1 MDRFRR
7 RSTQQF
13 HLSDYIRGYLLA
25 SSIDGPRI
33 DTTDGA
39 YSIVYLCI
47 LQQRDSS
54 QVPFLRYHKAGMD
67 MALYLGGLEHSLG
80 KGFH

>member
-1 MDRFRR
+1 MDRFSR

-33 DTTDGA
+33 DTIDGA
-39 YSIVYLCI
+39 YSIVYLCT
-47 LQQRDSS
+47 LRRDSS
-54 QVPFLRYHKAGMD
+54 QVPFLRYHKAGMGHGSIFRRVG
-67 MALYLGGLEHSLG
+67 A
-80 KGFH
+80 